1 MRRVCLLSAWF
12 RERIHTSGVSEFLLN
27 GLVAPV
33 SVLPGCCGSF
43 YTAPA
48 LAVVSACFATCH
60 NIAAR

>member
-33 SVLPGCCGSF
+33 SVLPVRCRSF
-43 YTAPA
+43 YTDPA
-48 LAVVSACFATCH
+48 LAGVSACFATCH